1 MQALKRDGLG
11 LVASFPLLQWFESA
25 VAVVWGAKGLW
36 CGCQTVMS
44 DVGLILWY
52 ELLSWF
58 LLVHQLT
65 PDRMKQSFSRR
76 VSNPFDP
83 ALGLEPLLVLVR
95 AELDMNECWNNIVL
109 TSEDQEIVE
118 PLTCVYPIGSFREKD
133 PGGVHK

>member
-1 MQALKRDGLG
+1 
-11 LVASFPLLQWFESA
+11 
-25 VAVVWGAKGLW
+25 
-36 CGCQTVMS
+36 MS

-109 TSEDQEIVE
+109 TSEDQEIIE
-118 PLTCVYPIGSFREKD
+118 PLKCVYPIGSFREKD